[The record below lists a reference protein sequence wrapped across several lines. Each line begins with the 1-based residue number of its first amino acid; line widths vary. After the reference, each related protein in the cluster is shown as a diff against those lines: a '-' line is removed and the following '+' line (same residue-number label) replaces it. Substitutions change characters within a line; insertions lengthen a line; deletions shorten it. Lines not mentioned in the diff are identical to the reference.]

1 MLTVCPTP
9 VHTAVLGSTSTP
21 LPRRGR
27 AGVACTA
34 AAPHAP
40 DYCVY
45 DGVFGEE
52 GLGAID
58 QHFAD
63 DAAAAAEATHRVLC
77 RGDGHGSPVGPLEEG
92 LESVLTALDDDSR
105 YVEYW
110 WRDEWIHL
118 DAHRDVD
125 ELLVRTDGPTQLRCP
140 DHGHV
145 LYLALGVSVS
155 VSVSVSACVRARAH
169 VCVRVSGVGER

>member
-1 MLTVCPTP
+1 MHAVSLTP
-9 VHTAVLGSTSTP
+9 VHTAALGGILS
-21 LPRRGR
+21 PRRCGR
-27 AGVACTA
+27 AGGACMTV
-34 AAPHAP
+34 APHNP
-40 DYCVY
+40 GYCVY

-52 GLGAID
+52 ALGAID

-63 DAAAAAEATHRVLC
+63 DAASAAAATHRVLC
-77 RGDGHGSPVGPLEEG
+77 RGDGHGIPVGPLEEG
-92 LESVLTALDDDSR
+92 LESVLTALDDDSH

-125 ELLVRTDGPTQLRCP
+125 ELLVRTDGPTHLRCP

-145 LYLALGVSVS
+145 LYLALGVCLRARVC
-155 VSVSVSACVRARAH
+155 ACVCACVH
-169 VCVRVSGVGER
+169 VCVCVCVC